1 MNNEEMI
8 QKAASA
14 MVPILEQ
21 ESNMIWGERS
31 CANILRWTLA
41 KAGFRLTPLQ
51 ADAAR
56 HEQAEMFESPAAQLK
71 HGS

>member
-8 QKAASA
+8 QAAASA

-21 ESNMIWGERS
+21 ESNMFWGERS

-41 KAGFRLTPLQ
+41 KAGFCLTPVA
-51 ADAAR
+51 ADAAIIER
-56 HEQAEMFESPAAQLK
+56 AEQLELPAAPLNFVR
-71 HGS
+71 

>member
-8 QKAASA
+8 EKAAEA

-41 KAGFRLTPLQ
+41 KAGLRLDVVVVE
-51 ADAAR
+51 DALHQCGTDAKDI
-56 HEQAEMFESPAAQLK
+56 EGAALVS
-71 HGS
+71 H

>member
-8 QKAASA
+8 QKAAEA

-41 KAGFRLTPLQ
+41 KAGFCLTPVA
-51 ADAAR
+51 ADAAGSVQM
-56 HEQAEMFESPAAQLK
+56 EQRELPAAPLNP
-71 HGS
+71 GR